1 MMTKVAIRISIV
13 LLAALCAAAYG
24 AQNKANLTWTDPK
37 KAVAEDPDF
46 NIQGEYGVNK
56 KNQPWGVQ
64 VVALG
69 GGQFDAYLLEGGL
82 PGLGWTRENK
92 RIKLSGS
99 RDGNV
104 VQLTGENAIK
114 ATIEKGRIIVTKGD
128 AEIADLPRIARKSKT
143 LGKKPPK
150 RAVVLFDGKN
160 ADAWNNGKVE
170 NGMLANSDVTTKEK
184 FGNYKL
190 HLEFR
195 TPYKP
200 YARGQGRGNSGVY
213 HQGRYE
219 TQVLDSFGLEGQ
231 MNECGGIYTVA
242 KSRINMCLPPLTW
255 QTYDVD
261 FTTAKFGDDDKV
273 KEHAKI
279 TVRLNGVMIHKD
291 QKLDH
296 TTTSAPNRTITSDP
310 GPIYIQ
316 AHGNPVYYRNI
327 WIVPKK

>member
-1 MMTKVAIRISIV
+1 MMTRTALKISVV
-13 LLAALCAAAYG
+13 LLAGLCAAAC
-24 AQNKANLTWTDPK
+24 AAENKANLTWTDPN
-37 KAVAEDPDF
+37 KAAAEDPDF
-46 NIQGEYGVNK
+46 NIQGEYGINK

-69 GGQFDAYLLEGGL
+69 DGQFDAYLLEGGL
-82 PGLGWTRENK
+82 PGLGWTREK
-92 RIKLSGS
+92 QRIKLSGS
-99 RDGNV
+99 RDGDIVN
-104 VQLTGENAIK
+104 LAGDSGIK
-114 ATIEKGRIIVTKGD
+114 ATIRNGRITVTKG
-128 AEIADLPRIARKSKT
+128 AEEIANLRRIARKSKT

-150 RAVVLFDGKN
+150 NAIVLFDGKS
-160 ADAWNNGKVE
+160 ADAWINGKIE
-170 NGMLANSDVTTKEK
+170 NGLLPNTEITTRQK
-184 FGNYKL
+184 FGSYTL

-242 KSRINMCLPPLTW
+242 ASRINMCFPPLTW

-261 FTTAKFGDDDKV
+261 FTTAVFSDDGKV
-273 KEHAKI
+273 KQNAKI
-279 TVRLNGVMIHKD
+279 TVRLNGVLIHKD
-291 QKLDH
+291 QELDH
-296 TTTSAPNRTITSDP
+296 TTTAAPNGSITPDP

-316 AHGNPVYYRNI
+316 HHGNPVYYRNI
-327 WIVPKK
+327 WIVEK